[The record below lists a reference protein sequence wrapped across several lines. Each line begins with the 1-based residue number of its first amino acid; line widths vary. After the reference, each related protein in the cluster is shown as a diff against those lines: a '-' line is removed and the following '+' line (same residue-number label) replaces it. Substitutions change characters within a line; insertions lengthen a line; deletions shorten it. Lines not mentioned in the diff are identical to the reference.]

1 MGGGLMKYSIK
12 GNFKTKDDAT
22 VINIINQFFI
32 YKLAPQKTTDEVG
45 NPLFIFEAWLPNLL
59 DKNNLYNQLKL
70 KVDELGGSVSWHEC
84 THDEDYPQPCV
95 LIEEYRG

>member
-1 MGGGLMKYSIK
+1 MKYSII
-12 GNFKTKDDAT
+12 GNLKTSDDMS
-22 VINIINQFFI
+22 IINMIHPFFV
-32 YKLAPQKTTDEVG
+32 YKLDPKKGTDEVG
-45 NPLFIFEAWLPNLL
+45 NPVFNFEAWLPNMT